1 MPASPP
7 ASATATAMH
16 GPRRAAGVLLCGRLR
31 GSGFVASQWLVQRDG
46 QYLQLPEPLY
56 RLLEAANGRRSPAE
70 LATRLTRRL
79 GLIVRAE
86 TVEALVAQRLA
97 PLGLVAVEAGP
108 EPTAAGPIATASGR
122 APLALSA
129 KCRMVSPRLIDPC
142 TAVLQVLYWPPLLV
156 LALAAS
162 AGLLRWLF
170 FVHGARGSLSTALR
184 DPTHLL
190 VVLGLVL
197 LGGAFHELG
206 HAAALRYGGGRVRG
220 MGMGL
225 YLVYPAFYTD
235 VSENYRLG
243 RWARVRTDLGGFYFN
258 LLFSLGIGALYART
272 GTEYLL
278 LAIVLL
284 VLDVLRQ
291 SLPFVRMDGY
301 WALADLTGIPDFFAT
316 LIPFL
321 RSLVPSE
328 RWPGQRLPP
337 LRPWVR
343 AVYALYLLVTV
354 PLLAFAL
361 AELLLGLPR
370 LLLTA
375 AGTGERL
382 GLQLAAAWRAGAVA
396 LFVVTLLQGL
406 LLALPVAG
414 VALLLANLGRRCS
427 RLLWRLSAPTP
438 LRRLAG
444 TAIALAV
451 AAGLVRLWLP
461 AVRAGVS
468 PQTTVG
474 VARPPLGAPGVP
486 SPLAL
491 PWPSSADPATLAGPP
506 APPEGGG
513 ESGGGTG
520 VAGSWLA
527 LPADGDTRG
536 AAVTIAGS
544 PARSLTLRADGSYCI
559 EPLSGA
565 VRCGRYRVVPMTVDA
580 ATGPTLSSGGQTLTV
595 LGPDG
600 RLLLLPAE
608 TPAP

>member
-1 MPASPP
+1 MTASPSAP
-7 ASATATAMH
+7 AASSPN
-16 GPRRAAGVLLCGRLR
+16 GPRRADGVVLCGRLR
-31 GSGFVASQWLVQRDG
+31 GSGFVASQWLVERDG

-56 RLLEAANGRRSPAE
+56 RLLEAANGRRSSAE
-70 LATRLTRRL
+70 LATRLTKRL
-79 GLIVRAE
+79 GLMVRAE
-86 TVEALVAQRLA
+86 TVVALVEQRLA
-97 PLGLVAVEAGP
+97 PLGLVALPAGRNVS
-108 EPTAAGPIATASGR
+108 TAAPSSAPPGR

-142 TAVLQVLYWPPLLV
+142 TAVLQVLYWPPLLAF
-156 LALAAS
+156 ALV
-162 AGLLRWLF
+162 AGAWLLRWLF
-170 FVHGARGSLSTALR
+170 FVHGVRGSLNTALR
-184 DPTHLL
+184 DPAHLL
-190 VVLGLVL
+190 IVLGLVL

-220 MGMGL
+220 MGVGL

-272 GTEYLL
+272 GAEYLL

-284 VLDVLRQ
+284 VLDILRQ

-321 RSLVPSE
+321 RSLVPAA

-343 AVYALYLLVTV
+343 GVYAGYLLITL

-361 AELLLGLPR
+361 GELLLGLPR
-370 LLLTA
+370 LALTA

-382 GLQLAAAWRAGAVA
+382 GHQLTAAWQQGAVVLFA
-396 LFVVTLLQGL
+396 LTLVQGL
-406 LLALPVAG
+406 LLVLPVAG
-414 VALLLANLGRRCS
+414 LALMLVNLSRRCG

-438 LRRLAG
+438 LRRAVG
-444 TAIALAV
+444 ATIALAM
-451 AAGLVRLWLP
+451 AAVLVRLWLP
-461 AVRAGVS
+461 AVQAGM
-468 PQTTVG
+468 PRQAAPELARLPVG
-474 VARPPLGAPGVP
+474 MPGVP
-486 SPLAL
+486 APFAIPLAAQ
-491 PWPSSADPATLAGPP
+491 PDAAALAGPP
-506 APPEGGG
+506 APQGATNGG
-513 ESGGGTG
+513 EG
-520 VAGSWLA
+520 AGLAGAWLA
-527 LPADGDTRG
+527 LPADGDPPG

-544 PARSLTLRADGSYCI
+544 PARSLMLQPDGRYCVQ
-559 EPLSGA
+559 PLSGPL
-565 VRCGRYRVVPMTVDA
+565 RCGSYHVLAKTPATVDG
-580 ATGPTLSSGGQTLTV
+580 TVLSSAGQTLTV

-600 RLLLLPAE
+600 NLLLLQPVA
-608 TPAP
+608 TAVP